1 MFAGKSKQ
9 WFDELIYVLLYI
21 YVQVF
26 ICKMSSPQQHVKT
39 LTVCVSLQVIPR
51 RDCPW
56 AAEGWE
62 RAGLSLSCFLP
73 P

>member
-39 LTVCVSLQVIPR
+39 WQCVCPCKSHHGGIVHGQR
-51 RDCPW
+51 RDGR
-56 AAEGWE
+56 ELGY
-62 RAGLSLSCFLP
+62 R
-73 P
+73 